1 VKNYSSENLFQ
12 AEMISASP
20 VITAATTLLIV
31 ITVFPLHINPTSSTQ
46 SDIAVCTAR
55 DATVN
60 KATPTIGTT

>member
-1 VKNYSSENLFQ
+1 
-12 AEMISASP
+12 MISASP